1 MKAIQ
6 LLVNRALPEELR
18 NYERTMDSPSI
29 GALMAEVAR
38 KYPDKYEEIAKSIS
52 DLGRKA
58 SYLQGET
65 LTLSDMEPVFDRE
78 SLFAQMDAEIK
89 EAKKLSK
96 NPDEF
101 KNKKM
106 AIWSK

>member
-6 LLVNRALPEELR
+6 LLVNRALPEDLR
-18 NYERTMDSPSI
+18 NYERSMDSPSI

-38 KYPDKYEEIAKSIS
+38 KYPDKYEEIAKTIS

-65 LTLSDMEPVFDRE
+65 LTLSDMEPVFDRAAV
-78 SLFAQMDAEIK
+78 FAQMGRRDKRSQEGCK
-89 EAKKLSK
+89 ES
-96 NPDEF
+96 
-101 KNKKM
+101 
-106 AIWSK
+106 